1 MRNLSRTHRWCLAGF
16 VALLLALAGAAVVK
30 SAAFDTSPS
39 DNRKQAVQSRNS
51 AFNRA
56 KSLYP
61 DPYTRNF
68 PMRKELVE
76 FTQREDMLHH
86 PWYVYILGLQ
96 GNVVGYY
103 VAKFAPENSCNF
115 LSSTQDIFETDHGT
129 VPMQS
134 PSYDGVYYGSS
145 TCDEWFFF
153 DESTNALIKIRGMN
167 FYTSDQPLRLQ
178 AQPIRVAPAH

>member
-1 MRNLSRTHRWCLAGF
+1 MRSLKIQRS
-16 VALLLALAGAAVVK
+16 ALVTMIAVFLALASAAIVK

-39 DNRKQAVQSRNS
+39 DNRKQAVEARNA

-61 DPYTRNF
+61 DPNNVNF
-68 PMRKELVE
+68 PMRKQLVE
-76 FTQREDMLHH
+76 FDQREDKLHH
-86 PWYVYILGLQ
+86 PWYVYILGQQ

-115 LSSTQDIFETDHGT
+115 LSSTEDVYGSNDGNLK
-129 VPMQS
+129 MQS

-145 TCDEWFFF
+145 ACDEWFFF
-153 DESTNALIKIRGMN
+153 DAATNALIKIRGVN
-167 FYTSDQPLRLQ
+167 FFTADQPLRLQ
-178 AQPIRVAPAH
+178 AQPIRVAPAR